1 MGLGMSLQQQGLL
14 PTSGMQQGSMMD
26 MTQGTGVLDE
36 SQTMQSSVASTAPSG
51 MPQMPQGLMHG
62 QPIGV
67 VDATASNRT
76 AQLLDH
82 QAEEAQREAYAQ
94 IDPTLTTTEQYRG
107 MTVVPTVTPDEEVEG
122 HVMHVSRELEAQK
135 QVPVYAYPPELLGKD
150 YSTHPVAGVGESF
163 LPEGEGTDQKFVDDS
178 KRTLRRAGD
187 VLPEGFF
194 NAIYATHIG
203 KAEVDYLPTVPNLPQ
218 PRPVGRVKPRSAAED
233 WFAIGFDP
241 WSAGK
246 DPLSREFIP
255 TLMTK
260 EESLLEQQ
268 RKRADDA
275 FIEVMDQEGMQK
287 DANEASAAQKLLVVF
302 NELASHARHGKY
314 REIEDAM
321 NQPDYNLPID
331 FMDDGGNTLLMI
343 AAQNG
348 NKRISKLCLRRGA
361 TINKQ
366 NLAGQT
372 VLHYAYGYG
381 FQELFEY
388 FISKGADDSMKN
400 ADGLTCYEGL
410 DMKDVSAI

>member
-1 MGLGMSLQQQGLL
+1 
-14 PTSGMQQGSMMD
+14 MD
-26 MTQGTGVLDE
+26 E
-36 SQTMQSSVASTAPSG
+36 
-51 MPQMPQGLMHG
+51 
-62 QPIGV
+62 
-67 VDATASNRT
+67 
-76 AQLLDH
+76 
-82 QAEEAQREAYAQ
+82 
-94 IDPTLTTTEQYRG
+94 
-107 MTVVPTVTPDEEVEG
+107 
-122 HVMHVSRELEAQK
+122 
-135 QVPVYAYPPELLGKD
+135 
-150 YSTHPVAGVGESF
+150 
-163 LPEGEGTDQKFVDDS
+163 S

-287 DANEASAAQKLLVVF
+287 DTAEASAQAKLLGVF

-314 REIEDAM
+314 REIEDTM

-331 FMDDGGNTLLMI
+331 FQDDGGNTLLQI

-348 NKRISKLCLRRGA
+348 NKRIAKLCLRRGA

-388 FISKGADDSMKN
+388 FISKGADDSLKN
-400 ADGLTCYEGL
+400 SDGLTCYEGL